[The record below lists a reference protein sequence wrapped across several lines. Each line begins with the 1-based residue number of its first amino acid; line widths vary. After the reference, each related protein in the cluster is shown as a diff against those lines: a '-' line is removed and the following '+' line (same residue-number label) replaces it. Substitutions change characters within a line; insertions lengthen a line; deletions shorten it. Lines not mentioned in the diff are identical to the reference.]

1 MDLFQSF
8 LTLCDK
14 VSMTKSETLC
24 CALWIMFFSGVL
36 SGFLFHLLIK
46 AVRTLK
52 VHLQKPSK

>member
-24 CALWIMFFSGVL
+24 CALWLMFFFGVL
-36 SGFLFHLLIK
+36 SSFFFRLLIK
-46 AVRTLK
+46 GFRTLK
-52 VHLQKPSK
+52 VHFQKPPK

>member
-24 CALWIMFFSGVL
+24 CALWLMFTFGVL
-36 SGFLFHLLIK
+36 SGFLFRLLIK